1 MTKALAILLL
11 ACAFPAAAEP
21 SPRWGAAELSFG
33 GYRPNIDREFGGNGP
48 FATAFGGKR
57 NLFFRADLAK
67 ALLTGYGEL
76 DVGIGLGYW
85 EKYGR
90 GQLPPELGGG
100 SSGDSTALKIIPTRL
115 SLTYRFDQ
123 LAERFRWLPIAPYV
137 RASFDRYNWW
147 VNNGSGST
155 ANSNGK
161 SGSGAT
167 NGYSFSGG
175 IAVLLDSIDPDLAR
189 EADRDTGIN
198 HTYLFIDFTKSY
210 IRDFGSAR
218 SWDLSDDRKVNIS
231 GGILFVF

>member
-1 MTKALAILLL
+1 MTKTIAILFL
-11 ACAFPAAAEP
+11 ACAALPAAAEP
-21 SPRWGAAELSFG
+21 SPRWGAAEFSFG
-33 GYRPNIDREFGGNGP
+33 SYRPNIDREFGGNGP
-48 FATAFGGKR
+48 FAATFGGR
-57 NLFFRADLAK
+57 HNLLFRADLAK
-67 ALLTGYGEL
+67 SLLTGYGEL
-76 DVGIGLGYW
+76 DVGLGVGYW

-90 GQLPPELGGG
+90 GHSASGLG
-100 SSGDSTALKIIPTRL
+100 SDSTALKIIPTRL

-137 RASFDRYNWW
+137 RVSLDRYNWW
-147 VNNGSGST
+147 VNNGSGAT
-155 ANSNGK
+155 ANANGK

-167 NGYSFSGG
+167 NGYSLSGG

-198 HTYLFIDFTKSY
+198 HTYLFVDFTKSY

>member
-1 MTKALAILLL
+1 MKKALAILFL
-11 ACAFPAAAEP
+11 ACAALPAAAAGP
-21 SPRWGAAELSFG
+21 SPRWGAAEVSFG
-33 GYRPNIDREFGGNGP
+33 GYRPNVDREFGGNGP
-48 FATAFGGKR
+48 FAATFGGKR

-85 EKYGR
+85 EKYGV
-90 GQLPPELGGG
+90 GHSATGLG
-100 SSGDSTALKIIPTRL
+100 SDSTALKIIPTRL

-123 LAERFRWLPIAPYV
+123 VAERFRWLPIAPYV

-210 IRDFGSAR
+210 IRDFGSSQ

>member
-1 MTKALAILLL
+1 MTKALAILFL
-11 ACAFPAAAEP
+11 ACVALPVAAEP

-33 GYRPNIDREFGGNGP
+33 SYRPNIDREFGANGP
-48 FATAFGGKR
+48 FAATFGGR
-57 NLFFRADLAK
+57 HNLFFRADLAK
-67 ALLTGYGEL
+67 SLLTGYGEL
-76 DVGIGLGYW
+76 DVGIGAGYW

-90 GQLPPELGGG
+90 GHSASGLG
-100 SSGDSTALKIIPTRL
+100 SDSTALKIIPARL

-123 LAERFRWLPIAPYV
+123 LAERYRWLPIAPYV

-147 VNNGSGST
+147 VNNGSGAT
-155 ANSNGK
+155 ANANGK

-167 NGYSFSGG
+167 NGYSLSGG

-210 IRDFGSAR
+210 IRDFGSSK
-218 SWDLSDDRKVNIS
+218 SWDLSDDRSVNIS
-231 GGILFVF
+231 GGLLFVF